1 MTLTMIIKGFLLLSC
16 SCFVFAFFGYIRKY
30 HIFESIYQKAK
41 GQAEKYDEIKRKQ
54 IAEDLEK
61 SHTSSTSNKKETKLL
76 KLYKMIRWTGILESI
91 PGFSEIG
98 FLILIGIID
107 ILIFFLILVAQGP
120 IVAIFT
126 SVAFLVCVWYIL
138 SLIAYN
144 RKIRLESLLLQF
156 THDCASA
163 SKQYSSLIDIFGMI
177 YPNTQNPLKSA
188 LKTCYMEAKQTGNNK
203 LAIQRLKDKFDS
215 VQFSFVLDNLETCN
229 KATGNYYVAAEDI
242 ASIISIY
249 CASHEQ
255 TRALLRNGKINTT
268 IMFIISIII
277 IFLISLF
284 LGNVKE
290 VLLETALGNILLIS
304 LGLLYLYSLN
314 MKTK

>member
-1 MTLTMIIKGFLLLSC
+1 MTLTTIIKLSMLLTSG
-16 SCFVFAFFGYIRKY
+16 CFIFALFGYFRKY
-30 HIFESIYQKAK
+30 HIFESFYQKLK
-41 GQAEKYDEIKRKQ
+41 GQAEKYDETKRKQ
-54 IAEDLEK
+54 IAEELEQ
-61 SHTSSTSNKKETKLL
+61 SHTAFVTNKKQSKLL
-76 KLYKMIRWTGILESI
+76 KLYRVIRWTGLLENI

-98 FLILIGIID
+98 FLILIGLVD
-107 ILIFFLILVAQGP
+107 IMIFGLFFLTQGFFVALFS
-120 IVAIFT
+120 AI
-126 SVAFLVCVWYIL
+126 AFFACVWYIL

-163 SKQYSSLIDIFGMI
+163 SKQYSSLIDIFGVI
-177 YPNTQNPLKSA
+177 YKNTQNPLKSA

-215 VQFSFVLDNLETCN
+215 VQFAFVIDNLETCS
-229 KATGNYYVAAEDI
+229 KATGNYYAAAEDI
-242 ASIISIY
+242 VSVISIY

-255 TRALLRNGKINTT
+255 NRVLLRNGKVNTT
-268 IMFIISIII
+268 VMFIISIII

-290 VLLETALGNILLIS
+290 VLLDTSLGNILLMS